1 MTYQPK
7 NFSSLLGMR
16 GFSDGLLKDHFG
28 LYEGYVSQTNELLE
42 KTRRLSETGLDS
54 AEFSELKRR
63 LGWEF
68 NGMRL
73 HELYFANLGG
83 RGGSPRG
90 ELLELLKRTFG
101 SFEAWND
108 EFQAVGSMRGVGWAI
123 SYYDPNADQLLNLWI
138 DEHDTYHAAG
148 CTPLIV
154 MDVWEHAFAKD
165 YGTNRASYITA
176 FMENVDWNVVESRLA
191 AAASE
196 VSASR

>member
-148 CTPLIV
+148 CTPLLV
-154 MDVWEHAFAKD
+154 MDGWEHAVAKD